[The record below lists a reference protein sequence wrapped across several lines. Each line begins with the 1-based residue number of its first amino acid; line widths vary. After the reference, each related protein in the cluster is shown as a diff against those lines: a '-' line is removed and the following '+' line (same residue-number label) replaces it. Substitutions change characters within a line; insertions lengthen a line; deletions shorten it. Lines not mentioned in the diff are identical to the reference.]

1 MYKSTSCIN
10 LWCCD
15 LESEICRASQQPG
28 CLSRVS
34 MWHPGGRN
42 FFLMGTQFFLLRPS
56 DNWIRPKHTI
66 QATGSDGQETICNAG
81 DPGSI
86 PASGRTPGERN
97 CSPLQYPSW
106 RIPWIEEPDGP
117 QSMGWQRVGHSWVT
131 NTSFLFSQ
139 KINRWQWFMILKT
152 HNFLV
157 LLPFPVF
164 LF

>member
-1 MYKSTSCIN
+1 MYFKELAHTIVGAGK
-10 LWCCD
+10 
-15 LESEICRASQQPG
+15 SEICRASQQPG

-86 PASGRTPGERN
+86 PASGRSPGEGDGN
-97 CSPLQYPSW
+97 PLQYYCL
-106 RIPWIEEPDGP
+106 E
-117 QSMGWQRVGHSWVT
+117 
-131 NTSFLFSQ
+131 NTLD
-139 KINRWQWFMILKT
+139 R
-152 HNFLV
+152 
-157 LLPFPVF
+157 
-164 LF
+164 